1 MLIVRGY
8 WREMQQPGGPHQ
20 VKSLPA
26 MLEIQETRLDPWVGN
41 IPWRRKWYS
50 APVFL
55 PRKSPWTEK
64 PEGLHSTGS
73 QRVRHK
79 WAHGIYIYTER
90 TYGRNLLF
98 AVFLGKCTP
107 QSVWKSASWCNNANG
122 TVFVWVIG
130 WYDELVELFLP
141 IVASQLRRA
150 F

>member
-1 MLIVRGY
+1 
-8 WREMQQPGGPHQ
+8 MQQPGGPHQ

-41 IPWRRKWYS
+41 IPWRKKWYS

-98 AVFLGKCTP
+98 AVFLGKCTSFP
-107 QSVWKSASWCNNANG
+107 LSPCENLLPDATMQM
-122 TVFVWVIG
+122 
-130 WYDELVELFLP
+130 ELFLCG
-141 IVASQLRRA
+141 IIGW
-150 F
+150 